1 MTSSTSSLP
10 FVPRP
15 WGGLASFVD
24 LHREMNRA
32 FDNLFFNGGTLLASP
47 FALTPGATSLPEVQ
61 DDENGVLVR
70 VDMPG
75 IQAAD
80 LDVRL
85 EGDMLT
91 VSGEREKTAAPG
103 RDADAQATVR
113 IESAV
118 RLPFV
123 PDPEAVRAD
132 LKDGVLTVQ
141 VPRDGRSERSRRI
154 QVSAASDGNG
164 SSSNGAGA
172 RVSAAAPA
180 QAIESAGESREAI
193 ESAARARFD
202 SDIDAQAERSAHA
215 ESA

>member
-47 FALTPGATSLPEVQ
+47 FALAPGATSLPEVQ
-61 DDENGVLVR
+61 DDEKGVLVR

-91 VSGEREKTAAPG
+91 VSGEREKTATPG
-103 RDADAQATVR
+103 RDAEGQATVR

-123 PDPEAVRAD
+123 PDPEEVRAD

-154 QVSAASDGNG
+154 QVIAASEGNGSPSNDARGSAASSTQD
-164 SSSNGAGA
+164 
-172 RVSAAAPA
+172 
-180 QAIESAGESREAI
+180 IESAGESREAA

-202 SDIDAQAERSAHA
+202 ADAQEEMSAHA